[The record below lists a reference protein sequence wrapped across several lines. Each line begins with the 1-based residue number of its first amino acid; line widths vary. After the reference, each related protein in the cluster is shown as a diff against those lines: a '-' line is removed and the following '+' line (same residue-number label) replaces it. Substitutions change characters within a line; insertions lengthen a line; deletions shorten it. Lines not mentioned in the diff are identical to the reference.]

1 MERRGEVMKEILSYL
16 PYVLM
21 FMVATM
27 IIYGWGLFRS
37 QRAAKDDTKLLYSKG
52 ASVIKKALRENGG
65 MTRFELRELIKD
77 LKSTPIFSKRTIA
90 VTNPDEFIDLLLPYL
105 VTQKEIIE
113 VKENGKTVY
122 KLNKK

>member
-1 MERRGEVMKEILSYL
+1 MKEILSYL

-113 VKENGKTVY
+113 IKENGKTVY

>member
-1 MERRGEVMKEILSYL
+1 MKEFLSYL

-27 IIYGWGLFRS
+27 IIYGWGLIRS
-37 QRAAKDDTKLLYSKG
+37 QRAARDDTKFLYSKG
-52 ASVIKKALRENGG
+52 ASLIKKALHQNEV
-65 MTRFELRELIKD
+65 MTRFEIRKLITG
-77 LKSTPIFSKRTIA
+77 LKAKPLFSKRTIV
-90 VTNPDEFIDLLLPYL
+90 VTNPDEFLDILLPYL

-113 VKENGKTVY
+113 VKENGTTVY

>member
-1 MERRGEVMKEILSYL
+1 MKEILSYL

-27 IIYGWGLFRS
+27 IIYGWGIIRS
-37 QRAAKDDTKLLYSKG
+37 QRSARDDTKLLYSKG
-52 ASVIKKALRENGG
+52 AAVIKKALRQKES

-77 LKSTPIFSKRTIA
+77 LKATPVFSRRTIA

-105 VTQKEIIE
+105 VIQKEITE
-113 VKENGKTVY
+113 TKENGKTIY

>member
-1 MERRGEVMKEILSYL
+1 MKELLSYL

-27 IIYGWGLFRS
+27 VIYGWGLIRS

-52 ASVIKKALRENGG
+52 ASRIKKALRQSGG
-65 MTRFELRELIKD
+65 MTRFELRELVKD
-77 LKSTPIFSKRTIA
+77 LKATPAFSKRTIA

-105 VTQKEIIE
+105 VTQKEITE

>member
-1 MERRGEVMKEILSYL
+1 MLKEILSYL

-27 IIYGWGLFRS
+27 IIYGWGIIRS
-37 QRAAKDDTKLLYSKG
+37 QRAAKDDTKFLYSKG
-52 ASVIKKALRENGG
+52 ASVIKKALRQNEG

-77 LKSTPIFSKRTIA
+77 LKATPIFSKRTIA

-105 VTQKEIIE
+105 VNQKEIIE
-113 VKENGKTVY
+113 IKENGKTVY
-122 KLNKK
+122 KLNKNN